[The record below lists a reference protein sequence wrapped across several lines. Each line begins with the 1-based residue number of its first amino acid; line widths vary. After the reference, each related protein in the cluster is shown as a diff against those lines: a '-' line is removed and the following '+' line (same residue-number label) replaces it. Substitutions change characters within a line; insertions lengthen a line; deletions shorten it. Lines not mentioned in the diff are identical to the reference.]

1 MVWLY
6 LSVNSAHNSLA
17 LFTYCKL
24 STKSFESK
32 FNSQEVIMSSHYSY
46 WSNLSE
52 VRVGFGI
59 LSLINPVLFFTKSA
73 RCMPHLHDR
82 YPVPLKMTRVIEEP
96 TFFDGFMY
104 IPLLES
110 WYSRIGWSLVGAMDN
125 KQAIKVSMNALRE
138 QAKMRSQNHE

>member
-1 MVWLY
+1 
-6 LSVNSAHNSLA
+6 
-17 LFTYCKL
+17 
-24 STKSFESK
+24 
-32 FNSQEVIMSSHYSY
+32 
-46 WSNLSE
+46 
-52 VRVGFGI
+52 
-59 LSLINPVLFFTKSA
+59 
-73 RCMPHLHDR
+73 MPHLHDR